1 MLSGTSR
8 KLAQFSSSTR
18 YADTMAP
25 NTRPPAYSKGGTISS
40 RRPTGQKESCLGKM
54 RAMNAHHIKVDEET
68 VLEGFGVLDRDHDRI
83 PQCEQQFHR
92 TP

>member
-8 KLAQFSSSTR
+8 KLAQFSSTR
-18 YADTMAP
+18 YADSMAP
-25 NTRPPAYSKGGTISS
+25 NTTSPAYSKGGTISS
-40 RRPTGQKESCLGKM
+40 RGPTGQKESCLDKM
-54 RAMNAHHIKVDEET
+54 RAINAHHIKVDET

-83 PQCEQQFHR
+83 PQCEQQLHR